1 MLNLFSHLEIH
12 PKKRSVLVTSS
23 HRVGIQCVALSND
36 IRFFS
41 MSVNAKK
48 NGATNKRNT
57 CLNEC
62 NKYLF
67 SLMLLVRL
75 VVVVAA
81 AIFSI
86 RLFGVAEKK
95 PCTYCVLMRAFPN
108 GCTHVRDVSMSL
120 STIDRITKWN
130 RNGRKMTFDLVD
142 VRTRVNSFP
151 IESNTYSRR
160 QFVVIKFDGFALEC
174 RKIIANV
181 TIVTNKISES

>member
-1 MLNLFSHLEIH
+1 MKKKRSHSPIFFSFIFALLPSSSFILAQNKYVYRFFFVRTRVFVCMLNLFSHLEIH

-67 SLMLLVRL
+67 SLMLL
-75 VVVVAA
+75 
-81 AIFSI
+81 
-86 RLFGVAEKK
+86 
-95 PCTYCVLMRAFPN
+95 
-108 GCTHVRDVSMSL
+108 GC
-120 STIDRITKWN
+120 W
-130 RNGRKMTFDLVD
+130 FDLLLLLLLLF
-142 VRTRVNSFP
+142 FP
-151 IESNTYSRR
+151 
-160 QFVVIKFDGFALEC
+160 FVFLA
-174 RKIIANV
+174 
-181 TIVTNKISES
+181 